1 VQYGAIPT
9 TDMRPSVICLGAL
22 PFGVSVSQDTSFAL
36 MDAFFEAGG
45 AFIDTALVYGEWL
58 PGGKGLSERTVGAW
72 ITARHHRDQVVLS
85 TKGCHPRLA
94 TMEIPRLSEAEL
106 CSDLDESLRN
116 LQTDY
121 IDLYWLHRD
130 DPNRPVAEVLESL
143 QRLAQAGKIRAFGCS
158 NWRVERIQEAQA
170 YAAAHRMPAFVGN
183 QLMWS
188 LAAPNLEALSDPT
201 MVAMDERTFAYH
213 RASGL
218 PAMAYTSQAHGFFA
232 KLEHKT
238 LDALPESL
246 RSVYGS
252 GSNLAKLAR
261 VKTLAN
267 ELGIP
272 LSTVSLAYI
281 ISHPFPAYA
290 ITACSTLEQL
300 ATNVLAGEIVLSEA
314 ELTYLDTGG

>member
-1 VQYGAIPT
+1 MRYGTIPT
-9 TDMRPSVICLGAL
+9 TDLHPSVMCLGAL
-22 PFGVSVSQDTSFAL
+22 PFGVSLPQDASFAL

-45 AFIDTALVYGEWL
+45 SFIDTALVYGEWL

-72 ITARHHRDQVVLS
+72 ISARHHRDWVVLS

-106 CSDLDESLRN
+106 RSDVEESLRN
-116 LQTDY
+116 LQTEY

-130 DPNRPVAEVLESL
+130 DPNHPVAEILEAL
-143 QRLAQAGKIRAFGCS
+143 QRQAQAGKIRAFGCS

-170 YAAAHRMPAFVGN
+170 YATAHQMPAFVGN

-201 MVAMDERTFAYH
+201 MVVMDEQTYSYH
-213 RASGL
+213 CASGL
-218 PAMAYTSQAHGFFA
+218 PAMAFTSQAHGFFA
-232 KLEHKT
+232 KLEHGM
-238 LDALPESL
+238 LDTLPESL
-246 RSVYGS
+246 RSVYGTA
-252 GSNLAKLAR
+252 SNLARLAR

-267 ELGIP
+267 ELGLP
-272 LSTVSLAYI
+272 LSAVSLAYI
-281 ISHPFPAYA
+281 TSHPFPAYA

-300 ATNVLAGEIVLSEA
+300 APNMAAGDVVLPAAAVA
-314 ELTYLDTGG
+314 YLDAGA